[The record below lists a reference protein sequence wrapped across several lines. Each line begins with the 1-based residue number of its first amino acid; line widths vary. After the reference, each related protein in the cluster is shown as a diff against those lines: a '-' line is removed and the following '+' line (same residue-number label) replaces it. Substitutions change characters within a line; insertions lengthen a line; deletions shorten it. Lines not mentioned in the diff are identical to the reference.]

1 MKHFSTFLFF
11 FFLTSISAQEI
22 NQNDSIQRFRIAVGT
37 DAWNT
42 FRLIRGRDVGAP
54 VNIEAQYFVNKNL
67 SFGTSFGFSSQKITE
82 NFLNSDSSANVYYS
96 GRSLNTEYLI
106 RGNYFFSFPNAEGKF
121 LQNWRIYT
129 ALGLGLG
136 VVKDKLEIVEPN
148 QSSPDKIIQRDYYFA
163 KQVSVGME
171 YKFNKNFG
179 FYLETGFAMSS
190 LQIGVIYKF

>member
-11 FFLTSISAQEI
+11 FFLTSISAQELK
-22 NQNDSIQRFRIAVGT
+22 QNDTIQRFRLAVGS

-42 FRLIRGRDVGAP
+42 FRLIRGKDVAAP
-54 VNIEAQYFVNKNL
+54 FSMEAQYFVNKNL
-67 SFGTSFGFSSQKITE
+67 SFGTSFGISSQKITE
-82 NFLNSDSSANVYYS
+82 KLFNTDSSAYVFYS

-106 RGNYFFSFPNAEGKF
+106 RGNYYFSFPNAEGKF
-121 LQNWRIYT
+121 LQNWRIYA

-136 VVKDKLEIVEPN
+136 VVKDKLEIDVPN
-148 QSSPDKIIQRDYYFA
+148 ESFSDKIIQRDYYLA

-190 LQIGVIYKF
+190 LQIGVIFKF